1 MTDIWSAFVGIAAEL
16 GPVLERR
23 SRYGDKPALVLD
35 GREIAHAES
44 PARIDLRIT
53 RSGWSAIADQFA
65 AAPSVHRDPARRDW
79 IELTLT
85 SSADLDRLRPLI
97 ATAVAGN

>member
-1 MTDIWSAFVGIAAEL
+1 VTDIWSAFVGIAAEL

-23 SRYGDKPALVLD
+23 SRYGDKPALVL
-35 GREIAHAES
+35 EIAHAES